1 MPPGEYER
9 RTSQSAQPLVYLSGR
24 ISSQRPGMIPIIN
37 MQESGSMQN
46 TDNHISSSIERCDRA
61 ATPCG
66 VIIGRDAVHRPT
78 VLSVAGSDS
87 IGGAGIQADIKA
99 CMALGVFAMTAITAV
114 TAQNTVGVRSYVNVG
129 AESVRAQL
137 ETVFDDVCP
146 GAVKIGMVP
155 DGATAAAIAEVLAR
169 RYAGPVVLDPVAVAT
184 SGDRLSDDSA
194 AAEMVRRLF
203 PKATVVTPNIPE
215 ARMLTGMDI
224 ATQSDMEAAARA
236 IIRRYGCRAVLL
248 KGGHL
253 VSDLSMQADKEQNA
267 KIPTATPA
275 TDPTGER
282 TTDILVQG
290 DDAPARV
297 FEGPVVHTSNTHGTG
312 CTLSSAIAAYLSRGY
327 ALEEAVARAKAWLT
341 DALRL
346 GADCRFGHGHGPA
359 LLIWKNNVE

>member
-1 MPPGEYER
+1 
-9 RTSQSAQPLVYLSGR
+9 
-24 ISSQRPGMIPIIN
+24 
-37 MQESGSMQN
+37 MQN
-46 TDNHISSSIERCDRA
+46 TDKHISSFIERCDRA

-137 ETVFDDVCP
+137 EAVFDDVCP

-155 DGATAAAIAEVLAR
+155 DGATAVVIAEVLAR
-169 RYAGPVVLDPVAVAT
+169 RYAGSVVLDPVAVAT

-203 PKATVVTPNIPE
+203 PMATVVTPNIPE
-215 ARMLTGMDI
+215 ARMLSGMDI

-253 VSDLSMQADKEQNA
+253 VDATSEHPAENA
-267 KIPTATPA
+267 AGCTM
-275 TDPTGER
+275 
-282 TTDILVQG
+282 DILVEAA
-290 DDAPARV
+290 DAPARV